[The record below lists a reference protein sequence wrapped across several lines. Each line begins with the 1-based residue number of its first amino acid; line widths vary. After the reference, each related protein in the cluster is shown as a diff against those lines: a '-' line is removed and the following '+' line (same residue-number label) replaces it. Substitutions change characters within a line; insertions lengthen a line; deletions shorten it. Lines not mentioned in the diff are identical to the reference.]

1 MSRRKKRSPNAVGHQ
16 WSDSQRLEAAKLYIL
31 TGNYAAVSA
40 SLQIPY
46 QTLNKWKYAQ
56 WWKDLMVQLKAEET
70 IELSARMKQIAAKAL
85 DVTVDRLEN
94 GNHQFDQKTGE
105 IRRIPVNMKDAA
117 KVATDLM
124 AQQQKLEDKPVQQ
137 QIETTVND
145 RLAKLAEEFAKFAS
159 AKQVEAVRI
168 KNNELTVSDCEAI
181 ETAKKIE
188 TTYEVITDGVVSS
201 SS

>member
-1 MSRRKKRSPNAVGHQ
+1 MSRRKKRSPTAVGQH
-16 WSDSQRLEAAKLYIL
+16 WSDSQKLEAAKLYLL

-40 SLQIPY
+40 ALQIPY
-46 QTLNKWKYAQ
+46 DTLNRWKYAN

-70 IELSARMKQIAAKAL
+70 IELSARLKKIAAKAL
-85 DVTVDRLEN
+85 DVTEERLEN

-117 KVATDLM
+117 KVAADLM
-124 AQQQKLEDKPVQQ
+124 TQHQKMEDKPVQQ

-145 RLAKLAEEFAKFAS
+145 RLAKLAEEFAKFAN
-159 AKQVEAVRI
+159 AKQVE
-168 KNNELTVSDCEAI
+168 
-181 ETAKKIE
+181 AKKIE